1 MERDRDPL
9 LPDAS
14 EPAAHQAL
22 DAAARGPLEPERD
35 EVPAAGAPWVAA
47 AWGAEASGLISGY
60 LFDDQGLAR
69 AVDTPQALGALKA
82 LRGGAVAESGSTPPE
97 AGLVSPEAGCASP
110 EPGRASP
117 EQGRAAPEAVGASPK
132 AGPMPAMLWL
142 HFNLAHAGALR
153 WLRRHAGLSDAF
165 FEAVDDRQRSTRV
178 ERDEN
183 SLVAVLNDVHFDFSF
198 EPSEISTLWVSVDQ
212 SLVVTARHQPL
223 RSVDALRSRVR
234 AGEPIRSTVELLE
247 RLLRAQADVLVEI
260 VRTVSLRVDD
270 VEDDLLGGR
279 ARYKR
284 VRLGAMRRLLVRLQ
298 RLLAPEPASLLRL
311 LSHPPA
317 WIADGDAQ
325 ELRGASEE
333 FAVVLSDM
341 VSLQERIRLLQEE
354 VAAAVNEAN
363 SRSLFVL
370 TVVTVLALPINIL
383 AGLFGMNVGG
393 VPLAQDPQGFW
404 IIVTV
409 VLSFTAVAAVLTLWR
424 RER

>member
-1 MERDRDPL
+1 MRQDRAGQVPQGL
-9 LPDAS
+9 LQPRV
-14 EPAAHQAL
+14 
-22 DAAARGPLEPERD
+22 DAAGSEHV
-35 EVPAAGAPWVAA
+35 VPRAFGSETFAPGTAASAAA
-47 AWGAEASGLISGY
+47 AWGADESGLIAGFRFSATGVASPVASEDAADV
-60 LFDDQGLAR
+60 L
-69 AVDTPQALGALKA
+69 QAL
-82 LRGGAVAESGSTPPE
+82 RSGTRD
-97 AGLVSPEAGCASP
+97 GIV
-110 EPGRASP
+110 
-117 EQGRAAPEAVGASPK
+117 
-132 AGPMPAMLWL
+132 WL
-142 HFNLAHAGALR
+142 HFNLAHSGTLR
-153 WLRRHAGLSDAF
+153 WLRRHGGLSAAF
-165 FEAVDDRQRSTRV
+165 FEALDDRLRSTRV

-198 EPSEISTLWVSVDQ
+198 EPSEISTLWMSVDQ

-223 RSVDALRSRVR
+223 RSVDQLRSRVR

-260 VRTVSLRVDD
+260 VRTVSRRVDD
-270 VEDDLLGGR
+270 VEDDLLGGK

-404 IIVTV
+404 IIVAV
-409 VLSFTAVAAVLTLWR
+409 VLSFTAVAAVLTFWR